1 MVFCVLYALI
11 LAGGK
16 GTRLYPLSRRENPKQ
31 FLKIVDNK
39 SFLRNTVDRIKTLV
53 SKDNIYVVTNEN
65 YITRIYEEL
74 PDIRKENIFTEPENK
89 ETATCI
95 GLSAVKLLKKD
106 NDATMI
112 VLPSDHYIENE
123 KEFVD
128 TLRQG
133 IEIVEKR
140 RGLVTIGVEPTRPET
155 GYGYIQMGD
164 KILNYESIYK
174 VERFLEKPN
183 IEVAKDLLS
192 KGNYLW
198 NSGMFIWRADTYLR
212 EMNKYLPKMY
222 KDMME
227 IYEAVGTE
235 NEREVINE
243 CYRMIEG
250 ISVDFGIMQK
260 TRKGYVVKSNF
271 DWDDLG
277 NFSSLSR
284 FLKGCKGRNTAS
296 DNVFLEDT
304 ENCSIFGDKNLII
317 CFGVK
322 DLIVVDAGNVVLI
335 MDKNRDQELKHLVEE
350 LNSQKEIQEYL

>member
-1 MVFCVLYALI
+1 MFFLLYALI

-16 GTRLYPLSRRENPKQ
+16 GTRLYPLSRRANPKQ

-53 SKDNIYVVTNEN
+53 NKDNIYIVTNEN
-65 YITRIYEEL
+65 YINRIHDEL
-74 PDIRKENIFTEPENK
+74 PELKSDNIFTEPENK

-95 GLSAVKLLKKD
+95 GLSAIKLLKRD

-112 VLPSDHYIENE
+112 VLPSDHYIEGE
-123 KEFVD
+123 GEFIN
-128 TLRQG
+128 TIKQG

-140 RGLVTIGVEPTRPET
+140 RGLVTIGITPTRPET
-155 GYGYIQMGD
+155 GYGYIQMGE

-198 NSGMFIWRADTYLR
+198 NSGMFIWRADTFLR
-212 EMNKYLPKMY
+212 EMEKYLPKMY
-222 KDMME
+222 KSMKD
-227 IYEAVGTE
+227 IYEAIGTE

-243 CYRMIEG
+243 QYELIDG

-260 TRKGYVVKSNF
+260 TRKAYIVKATF
-271 DWDDLG
+271 AWDDIG

-284 FLKGCKGRNTAS
+284 FLKQYNNQNSVSK
-296 DNVFLEDT
+296 NVFLEDT
-304 ENCSIFGDKNLII
+304 ENCSIFGGDNLII

-322 DLIVVDAGNVVLI
+322 DLIVVNAGNVMLI

-350 LNSQKEIQEYL
+350 LKQEKDIDEYM

>member
-1 MVFCVLYALI
+1 MFFLLYALV

-16 GTRLYPLSRRENPKQ
+16 GTRLYPLSRKERPKQ
-31 FLKIVDNK
+31 FIKFIHNK
-39 SFLRNTVDRIKTLV
+39 SFLRNTVDRIKNLV
-53 SKDNIYVVTNEN
+53 DKDNIYVVTNER
-65 YITRIYEEL
+65 YIKKIQEEL
-74 PDIRKENIFTEPENK
+74 PEISRSNIFTEPENK

-106 NDATMI
+106 SDATMI

-123 KEFVD
+123 KEFID

-133 IEIVEKR
+133 IEVVERKR
-140 RGLVTIGVEPTRPET
+140 CLVTMGIVPNRPET

-164 KILNYESIYK
+164 KITNYESIYK

-192 KGNYLW
+192 KGNYLF
-198 NSGMFIWRADTYLR
+198 NSGMFVWRADTYLR

-222 KDMME
+222 KAMME
-227 IYEAVGTE
+227 IYEDIGTNKE
-235 NEREVINE
+235 EETINE
-243 CYRMIEG
+243 KYKMIEG

-260 TRKGYVVKSNF
+260 TRKAYVVKANF

-277 NFSSLSR
+277 NFSSLSK
-284 FLKGCKGRNTAS
+284 FLRSYDGGNNIS
-296 DNVFLEDT
+296 ENVFLEDT
-304 ENCSIFGDKNLII
+304 ENCSVFGDKNLII

-350 LNSQKEIQEYL
+350 LKNKKDVEDYL

>member
-1 MVFCVLYALI
+1 MLYALI

-16 GTRLYPLSRRENPKQ
+16 GTRLYPLSRKENPKQ
-31 FLKIVDNK
+31 FLKFVHNK
-39 SFLRNTVDRIKTLV
+39 SFLRNTVDRIKALV
-53 SKDNIYVVTNEN
+53 DKDNIYIVTNER
-65 YITRIYEEL
+65 YISKIQKEL
-74 PDIRKENIFTEPENK
+74 PEINKDNIFTEPENK

-112 VLPSDHYIENE
+112 VLPSDHYIESE
-123 KEFVD
+123 KEFTD
-128 TLRQG
+128 TIKQAV
-133 IEIVEKR
+133 EIVDKR
-140 RGLVTIGVEPTRPET
+140 RGVVTIGITPTRPET
-155 GYGYIQMGD
+155 GYGYIQIGD
-164 KILNYESIYK
+164 KVINYESIYK

-198 NSGMFIWRADTYLR
+198 NSGMFVWRADTYLR

-222 KDMME
+222 KAMTK
-227 IYEAVGTE
+227 IYESVGSDKE
-235 NEREVINE
+235 EEVINE
-243 CYRMIEG
+243 QYKAIDG

-260 TRKGYVVKSNF
+260 TRKAYVVKSNF
-271 DWDDLG
+271 EWDDLG
-277 NFSSLSR
+277 NFSSLAR
-284 FLKGCKGRNTAS
+284 FLKSYDGGNTVT

-350 LNSQKEIQEYL
+350 LNNNKDVEDYL